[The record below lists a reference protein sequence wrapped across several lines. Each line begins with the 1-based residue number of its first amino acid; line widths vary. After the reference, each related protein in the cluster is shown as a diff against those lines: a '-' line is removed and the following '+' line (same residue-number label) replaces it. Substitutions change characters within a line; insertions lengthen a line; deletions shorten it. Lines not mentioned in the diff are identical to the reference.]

1 MTDLTLI
8 RFGIAE
14 HSELFFWGIMALFFL
29 LFFFTYT
36 NPIQKKKTINRNI
49 AVSIILLLCI
59 QCIFIWMSVTNQFIF
74 FGQDFPMISIQ
85 SNFSLVYIMLLVG
98 MVIASIFPESQDMK
112 PEKADAKY
120 NEGQVRFN
128 MFSARIGKHY
138 TIFLIILVGVLAIA
152 RFRLVKS
159 DSTYNIDLSMN
170 EPTLELVNEWL
181 NEYQ

>member
-1 MTDLTLI
+1 MLHMRYRSMVLVKDWNSIMQEESMDNENKINRFLQASENKWIIDYFLDNANDLSESRFKMLPHSKLGALWGAQMTDLTLI

-74 FGQDFPMISIQ
+74 FGSGFPYDIHT
-85 SNFSLVYIMLLVG
+85 
-98 MVIASIFPESQDMK
+98 K
-112 PEKADAKY
+112 
-120 NEGQVRFN
+120 
-128 MFSARIGKHY
+128 
-138 TIFLIILVGVLAIA
+138 
-152 RFRLVKS
+152 
-159 DSTYNIDLSMN
+159 
-170 EPTLELVNEWL
+170 
-181 NEYQ
+181 